1 VLLDAGVTLPGVLLD
16 ACCLVER
23 GRCSTRCLVDA
34 LPGLTSGTWS
44 RTVYAIALVAQWRE
58 QWFPK
63 PKVACSIHAKGA
75 MLASGDAFVYLDIMS
90 YLVILALSLWVFYVV
105 VHHIPYEDGWSGDD
119 SDEPEL

>member
-1 VLLDAGVTLPGVLLD
+1 
-16 ACCLVER
+16 
-23 GRCSTRCLVDA
+23 
-34 LPGLTSGTWS
+34 
-44 RTVYAIALVAQWRE
+44 
-58 QWFPK
+58 
-63 PKVACSIHAKGA
+63 